1 MDWPTF
7 IGHAIR
13 FVGNAVTDVYAK
25 FALRGHEATDGEIL
39 GGGAVN
45 YLDRPIVEQRGK
57 LKYERRS
64 KLTYERL
71 GKLKY

>member
-1 MDWPTF
+1 MSTQSLPSEVTRRQT
-7 IGHAIR
+7 AR
-13 FVGNAVTDVYAK
+13 FSA
-25 FALRGHEATDGEIL
+25 GEQ
-39 GGGAVN
+39 VN